1 MLAWKLETDD
11 SFMRGY
17 NSSKMGAR
25 TNIQVT
31 LQGNLTTGIV
41 DSSLIMDAVQ
51 DNQINLVEFF
61 ATRAYPTPTNAQIT
75 PQMHYLCVA
84 IIRFTFD
91 DAPDPQVLNFE
102 IIGEIGGTMGLVSDA
117 KRRLTVSEFPTTSY
131 CTYPCAPI
139 RFYLQHI
146 FEKPY
151 PPIPQRVIPYNQFE
165 TVMIN
170 I

>member
-1 MLAWKLETDD
+1 MLAWKLATDD

-41 DSSLIMDAVQ
+41 DSTLIVDDRL
-51 DNQINLVEFF
+51 DNQNNLVEFV

-75 PQMHYLCVA
+75 PQMHYLCDA

-102 IIGEIGGTMGLVSDA
+102 IICEIGGTMVRSG
-117 KRRLTVSEFPTTSY
+117 
-131 CTYPCAPI
+131 
-139 RFYLQHI
+139 
-146 FEKPY
+146 
-151 PPIPQRVIPYNQFE
+151 
-165 TVMIN
+165 
-170 I
+170 